1 MNPLGAK
8 IIERPEV
15 RVLSLET
22 CRQQC
27 EIVPLET
34 DSDGVARHPDDALLL
49 GFLDA
54 AVAHA
59 EKFTGRSI
67 ALRTYEFALDDFPR
81 TRCTGRA
88 RWSELG
94 IEVPYPPLIE
104 VVRFACGEDSESELE
119 AGVDFVV
126 DDYGDKAVLR
136 PLTTWP
142 GIVAAGP
149 NQVTCRYRA
158 GYQSEEDPDSDAQ
171 PLPGNIRAAILLMVE
186 HLNRNRGATT
196 EKAMAELPLGVEVLL
211 RPDRVL
217 TGMA

>member
-8 IIERPEV
+8 RIAGPTT

-34 DSDGVARHPDDALLL
+34 DSDGVSHHPDDNLLL

-59 EKFTGRSI
+59 ENFTGRAI
-67 ALRTYEFALDDFPR
+67 TLRTFEFALDDFPR
-81 TRCTGRA
+81 TRCTGRG
-88 RWSELG
+88 RWPALG
-94 IEVPYPPLIE
+94 IEVPYPPLVE
-104 VVRFACGEDSESELE
+104 VERFACGEDSESELE
-119 AGVDFVV
+119 VGVDYVI

-142 GIVAAGP
+142 GLVVVGP

-158 GYQSEEDPDSDAQ
+158 GYQSEEDPDSDAP

-196 EKAMAELPLGVEVLL
+196 EKAMAELPLGVEALL